1 MAWKS
6 VAVGDIIEMD
16 RGKLF
21 SDMSKLKRN
30 MKSVLRKTGEEDEVR
45 EMLEAGICDIRG
57 KNLLLELKINA
68 VSNDC

>member
-1 MAWKS
+1 MARKS

-30 MKSVLRKTGEEDEVR
+30 MKRVLRKTGEEDEAK
-45 EMLEAGICDIRG
+45 EMLEAGIHDIRG

-68 VSNDC
+68 ASNDC

>member
-1 MAWKS
+1 MARKS

-30 MKSVLRKTGEEDEVR
+30 LKRVLRKTGEEDEAR
-45 EMLEAGICDIRG
+45 KMLEAGIHDIRG
-57 KNLLLELKINA
+57 TNLLLELKINA
-68 VSNDC
+68 ASNDC